1 MTAWPLLS
9 VFRCFSANS
18 DNNPNH
24 PGSWQQ
30 AEERELRETKRK
42 ERERRRD
49 NALPTNRSGGLTFP
63 ADTSSAIPFTLPG
76 KGKVVFEVPGD
87 REATDAHFRS
97 FLGKHGV
104 LNDDNVRSLA
114 QAVAQHSRQQ
124 THAATTSATPSY
136 SHDDPAF
143 LLQGLPPLSPLPPT
157 PYPPRSS
164 PATLLIIYHS
174 RTGQGEQM
182 ARSLEVGALEAGTQ
196 MEQDED
202 LVVEVRRARD
212 AQVADLLAA
221 DGFLFCAPEN
231 LASVSGEMKEFFDRC
246 YYGALGHLNGRPFGL
261 AISDGTDGHGA
272 ATQVARICQGWRL
285 RPVAEPLIVRNG
297 AQTPEAIAARKA
309 LAAEGQEQCSE
320 LGGLVAAHLLMAK

>member
-1 MTAWPLLS
+1 MNLGRLVRQRSTA
-9 VFRCFSANS
+9 RMSAIMNGSRSCS
-18 DNNPNH
+18 D
-24 PGSWQQ
+24 GSS
-30 AEERELRETKRK
+30 ALPTNRSCS
-42 ERERRRD
+42 D
-49 NALPTNRSGGLTFP
+49 GSSALPTNRSGGLTFP
-63 ADTSSAIPFTLPG
+63 ANHSSTP
-76 KGKVVFEVPGD
+76 
-87 REATDAHFRS
+87 S
-97 FLGKHGV
+97 
-104 LNDDNVRSLA
+104 
-114 QAVAQHSRQQ
+114 HSR
-124 THAATTSATPSY
+124 
-136 SHDDPAF
+136 DDPAF
-143 LLQGLPPLSPLPPT
+143 LLQGLPPLSPPPPT
-157 PYPPRSS
+157 LSPSRSS

-182 ARSLEVGALEAGTQ
+182 ARSLEAGALEAGTL
-196 MEQDED
+196 MEQDDD

-261 AISDGTDGHGA
+261 AISGGTDGHGA

-285 RPVAEPLIVRNG
+285 RPVTEPLVVRNG